1 MRSFPREMGEYL
13 ILSSICVLLLFTGL
27 KKQKQKQ
34 KKNIMIVDKQNLHGE
49 LFVAELFQGTASTC
63 ISYLI
68 IKHSFLFY
76 KTSFYI

>member
-34 KKNIMIVDKQNLHGE
+34 KQNIMIADK
-49 LFVAELFQGTASTC
+49 
-63 ISYLI
+63 
-68 IKHSFLFY
+68 
-76 KTSFYI
+76 